1 MAALLA
7 YWRTTLP
14 YHGLAPV
21 TPPLRHTCLVVDG
34 FYVDPN
40 TGIVKGRHLDLDD
53 NVRGHFCP
61 LYYYNRSWRFI
72 GLFNMYD
79 ISFRDQSIVLKHF
92 EDIETAWEQAKE
104 NYDRV
109 YFLTQKLLLQEITK
123 RLGIYT
129 SQSPKRP
136 ISDLR
141 RYRAQI
147 AIFDALWKIVV
158 DNKCRDSCT

>member
-21 TPPLRHTCLVVDG
+21 VPLRHTCLVVDG
-34 FYVDPN
+34 FYVDPE

-79 ISFRDQSIVLKHF
+79 ISFRDQSIVLKHLRPRGSRRR
-92 EDIETAWEQAKE
+92 K
-104 NYDRV
+104 
-109 YFLTQKLLLQEITK
+109 IT
-123 RLGIYT
+123 
-129 SQSPKRP
+129 
-136 ISDLR
+136 
-141 RYRAQI
+141 
-147 AIFDALWKIVV
+147 IV
-158 DNKCRDSCT
+158 STF